1 MTALD
6 ALLSPRAIA
15 IVGASPD
22 AGKIRGRIPAA
33 ILSGGYSGP
42 IYPVNPA
49 HSEIQGLAA
58 YPSVAAIGRPVDL
71 AVITIPAER
80 VARALEECADAGVD
94 LLVMGAYTHSRMRQL
109 ILGGVTRHVLEEAAI
124 PLFMAH

>member
-1 MTALD
+1 MANLE
-6 ALLSPRAIA
+6 ALLSPGAVAVI
-15 IVGASPD
+15 GASPD
-22 AGKIRGRIPAA
+22 TKKIRGRIVAS
-33 ILSGGYSGP
+33 LKTGRYSGP

-80 VARALEECADAGVD
+80 VAGALEECADAGVKSA
-94 LLVMGAYTHSRMRQL
+94 VIFSSGFAESGGA
-109 ILGGVTRHVLEEAAI
+109 
-124 PLFMAH
+124 

>member
-49 HSEIQGLAA
+49 HTEIQGLRA
-58 YPSVAAIGRPVDL
+58 YASIAAIGQPIDL
-71 AVITIPAER
+71 AHRRFGGAFPR
-80 VARALEECADAGVD
+80 RRLQCGKRGAGFD
-94 LLVMGAYTHSRMRQL
+94 GK
-109 ILGGVTRHVLEEAAI
+109 TRRGR
-124 PLFMAH
+124 